1 MMSEFHHASA
11 PRSPGEPWNMT
22 PEWLDTLN
30 PAQREAVTHGDG
42 PLLVVAGAGTGKTK
56 TLACRVAYLVHQGVS
71 PERIML
77 LTFTR
82 RAAAEMVRRAE
93 EMTGQNS
100 TGRVWG
106 GTFHAVANR
115 LLRIY
120 GNAMSIPGDFTVMD
134 QSDAADL
141 MGLIRTELGVTKSD
155 RRFPRKETLVSIYS
169 RTVNS
174 QEKLDRVLMRQF
186 PWCRDEI
193 ETIAKIFES
202 YTRRK
207 RESHVFDYDD
217 LLLVWNAL
225 CDAPGAGEAMGDRF
239 DHVLVDEYQ
248 DTNAIQSQILL
259 RLRRTHK
266 NIMVVGDDAQSI
278 YSFRAATV
286 RNILDFPTQFPGT
299 RMVTLEQNYRST
311 QPILAASNAVMDQA
325 KERFTKNL
333 RSDRVSHQ
341 RPVLITCLDE
351 QQQCKSVC
359 RKILMHLE
367 QGIPLMRQAVL
378 FRAGHHSDQ
387 LEVELARRK
396 IPFHKFG
403 GLKFVEAAHV
413 KDMLAFLRILEN
425 PFDELSWYRILLM
438 LEGVGP
444 KSAQRIIGELGVR
457 RSGAPAPAGPS
468 PLLRLFFKPPVA
480 PPSAREQWAE
490 VRVALADC
498 CGIDLSAPAPAE
510 NLDTAMSSRR
520 IEPPLVSQIE
530 RLRRFYEPIF
540 EKRYENPTIR
550 LRDIEQLEQ
559 IASTYRSRASFV
571 TDLTLDPPTSTS
583 DLAGPPFLEEDWL
596 TLSTIHSAKG
606 CEWDVVHIIH
616 AADGMIPSDMALSD
630 EAGEEEER
638 RLLYVAMT
646 RAKDWLY
653 VYFPIRYYHRKH
665 AMGDAH
671 SLAQLSRYLSPTVR
685 RYFQE
690 MPADE
695 DVTAFVDA
703 RVRGLADVDNA
714 VQRLWSD
721 GISP

>member
-1 MMSEFHHASA
+1 MM
-11 PRSPGEPWNMT
+11 PD
-22 PEWLDTLN
+22 WLDKLN
-30 PAQREAVTHGDG
+30 SAQREAVTHGEG

-56 TLACRVAYLVHQGVS
+56 TLACRVAYLVHQGVP
-71 PERIML
+71 PERILL

-82 RAAAEMVRRAE
+82 RASAEMVRRAE
-93 EMTGQNS
+93 DMSGLAA

-106 GTFHAVANR
+106 GTFHATANR

-120 GNAMSIPGDFTVMD
+120 GNAMSIPSDFTVMD

-141 MGLIRTELGVTKSD
+141 MGLVRSELGVTRSD
-155 RRFPRKETLVSIYS
+155 KRFPRKETLLAIYS

-174 QEKLDRVLMRQF
+174 QEKLERVLIRQF

-193 ETIAKIFES
+193 EKIAKIFES

-207 RESHVFDYDD
+207 RESNVFDYDD
-217 LLLVWNAL
+217 LLIVWSAL
-225 CDAPGAGEAMGDRF
+225 CDAPGASEAMGDRF

-248 DTNAIQSQILL
+248 DTNAIQSKILL
-259 RLRRTHK
+259 GLRRTKK

-286 RNILDFPTQFPGT
+286 RNILDFPKQFPGART
-299 RMVTLEQNYRST
+299 VTLEQNYRST
-311 QPILAASNAVMDQA
+311 QPILAASNAVMEQA

-333 RSDRVSHQ
+333 RSDRASHQ

-351 QQQCKSVC
+351 HQQCKSVC
-359 RKILMHLE
+359 RRIITHLE

-425 PFDELSWYRILLM
+425 PFDELSWFRILLM
-438 LEGVGP
+438 FEGIGP
-444 KSAQRIIGELGVR
+444 KSAQRIISELGVR
-457 RSGAPAPAGPS
+457 RGRASADSLLS
-468 PLLRLFFKPPVA
+468 PLLRLIAAA
-480 PPSAREQWAE
+480 PTVPAGAREQFAGL
-490 VRVALADC
+490 RAALADC
-498 CGIDLSAPAPAE
+498 AGIDLASPAPAE
-510 NLDTAMSSRR
+510 NLDAAMSSRR
-520 IEPPLVSQIE
+520 IEPPLASQIE

-559 IASTYRSRASFV
+559 IATTYRSRASFV

-583 DLAGPPFLEEDWL
+583 DLAGPPYLEEDWI

-630 EAGEEEER
+630 DAGEEEER
-638 RLLYVAMT
+638 RLMYVAMT

-653 VYFPIRYYHRKH
+653 VYFPLRYYHRKH
-665 AMGDAH
+665 AQGDAH
-671 SLAQLSRYLSPTVR
+671 SFAQVSRYLSSGVR
-685 RYFQE
+685 RLFQE

-695 DVTAFVDA
+695 DVSAFVDTA
-703 RVRGLADVDNA
+703 ERGLSAVDDA

-721 GISP
+721 GISS

>member
-1 MMSEFHHASA
+1 M
-11 PRSPGEPWNMT
+11 MT
-22 PEWLDTLN
+22 PAWLDSLN
-30 PAQREAVTHGDG
+30 PSQREAATHGDG

-56 TLACRVAYLVHQGVS
+56 TLACRVAFLVHQGVP
-71 PERIML
+71 PERILL

-82 RAAAEMVRRAE
+82 RASAEMVRRAE
-93 EMTGQNS
+93 EMTGEAS

-106 GTFHAVANR
+106 GTFHSVANR
-115 LLRIY
+115 LIRTY
-120 GNAMSIPGDFTVMD
+120 GKALSIPSDFTVMD

-141 MGLIRTELGVTKSD
+141 MGMLRSEMGVEKRD
-155 RRFPRKETLVSIYS
+155 RRFPRKETLVAIYS
-169 RTVNS
+169 RTVNA

-193 ETIAKIFES
+193 ETLAKIFEA

-207 RESHVFDYDD
+207 RENNVFDYDD
-217 LLLVWNAL
+217 LLLVWKAL

-248 DTNAIQSQILL
+248 DTNSIQGQILL
-259 RLRRTHK
+259 GLRRNCK

-286 RNILDFPTQFPGT
+286 RNILDFPDQFPGT
-299 RMVTLEQNYRST
+299 RVVKLEQNYRST

-325 KERFTKNL
+325 KERYTKNL
-333 RSDRVSHQ
+333 RSDRSSHQ
-341 RPVLITCLDE
+341 RPILITCIDE
-351 QQQCKSVC
+351 VQQCKSVC
-359 RKILMHLE
+359 RRIITHLE

-387 LEVELARRK
+387 LEVELARRR

-425 PFDELSWYRILLM
+425 PHDELSWYRVLMM
-438 LEGVGP
+438 LEGIGP
-444 KSAQRIIGELGVR
+444 KSAQRIISELGVR
-457 RSGAPAPAGPS
+457 RTATPPGDTLS
-468 PLLRLFFKPPVA
+468 PLRRLFAAPPSA
-480 PPSAREQWAE
+480 PPSARPQFAALRE
-490 VRVALADC
+490 ALADC
-498 CGIDLSAPAPAE
+498 SGIDLKGPAVEE
-510 NLDTAMSSRR
+510 NHDTAMTSRR
-520 IEPPLVSQIE
+520 IEPPLVSQVE
-530 RLRRFYEPIF
+530 RLRRYYEPVF

-550 LRDIEQLEQ
+550 IRDIEQLEQ

-583 DLAGPPFLEEDWL
+583 DLAGPPYLEEDWL

-653 VYFPIRYYHRKH
+653 VYFPLRYYHRKH
-665 AMGDAH
+665 ALGDAH
-671 SLAQLSRYLSPTVR
+671 SLAQISRYLSPTVR
-685 RYFQE
+685 RHFQE

-695 DVTAFVDA
+695 DVAGFADLSN
-703 RVRGLADVDNA
+703 RGLSDVDEM

-721 GISP
+721 